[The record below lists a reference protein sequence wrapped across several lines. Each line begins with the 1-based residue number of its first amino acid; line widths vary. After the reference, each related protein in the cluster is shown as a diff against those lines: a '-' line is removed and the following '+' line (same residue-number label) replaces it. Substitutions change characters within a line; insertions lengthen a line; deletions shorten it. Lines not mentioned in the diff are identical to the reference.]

1 MVKPE
6 PVEEA
11 PEQTDSLEMPSSA
24 ETPPE
29 PGKVSWPDIEA
40 PAPTKTPHKPWW
52 QRFSGRFNTYTL
64 LFSVVLL
71 IGLIIVAATY
81 ISSRHGSAPTDI
93 SSQTLSQKTFE
104 QLAATD
110 ATVGSSSQVLS
121 VQSNAVF
128 AGKVLVRQG
137 FEVAGNL
144 QVGGTLG
151 INSLAVAGT
160 AQFGQAQV
168 NKDLS
173 VAGNTG
179 LQGSLTVGKSL
190 QVSGN
195 GSFGGSLTAAQVTAS
210 SLQLNG
216 DFVLTHHIS
225 IGGATPGRSNGSAL
239 GSGGTASVSGGD
251 SGGSITINTGS
262 GPAAGCFI
270 TVNFSARY
278 GSTPRVILTPV
289 GSAAGGLGYYVNRTP
304 TSFSVCDASTP
315 PANSSFGFDYFVFS

>member
-1 MVKPE
+1 MIVAVIIVVAAYWSNKN
-6 PVEEA
+6 
-11 PEQTDSLEMPSSA
+11 DS
-24 ETPPE
+24 T
-29 PGKVSWPDIEA
+29 GPDIA
-40 PAPTKTPHKPWW
+40 
-52 QRFSGRFNTYTL
+52 
-64 LFSVVLL
+64 
-71 IGLIIVAATY
+71 
-81 ISSRHGSAPTDI
+81 
-93 SSQTLSQKTFE
+93 SQTLSQKAFE
-104 QLAATD
+104 QLANSD

-151 INSLAVAGT
+151 LNSLAVAGT

-179 LQGSLTVGKSL
+179 LQGAVSIAKSL

-195 GSFGGSLTAAQVTAS
+195 GSFGGNLSAAQLSAS
-210 SLQLNG
+210 TLQLSG
-216 DFVLTHHIS
+216 DLTLTHHLV

-239 GSGGTASVSGGD
+239 GGGGTASVSGGD
-251 SGGSITINTGS
+251 TGGSITVNTGS
-262 GPAAGCFI
+262 SPAAGCFV

-278 GSTPRVILTPV
+278 GSTPRVLLTPV
-289 GSAAGGLGYYVNRTP
+289 GSAAGTLDFYVNRSATG
-304 TSFSVCDASTP
+304 FSVCDSTAP
-315 PANSSFGFDYFVFS
+315 PAGSSFGFDYFVFD